1 MASLQK
7 AFEHMDQF
15 AEQWMQE
22 VCIPGLAI
30 AVTDREKLLRVS
42 TYGFADLA
50 TQAPVTPD
58 TLFEIGSLGKP
69 FTSIALLQLRNEGR
83 LDLHAPVTQ
92 YLPWFRVQSAYPPIT
107 VHHLLNHTAGIINGT
122 DLAPHGLYECW
133 ALRETKT
140 GAPPGTYFSY
150 SNIGYK
156 ILGFLLEQLTG
167 QSLPAAI
174 QARVLE
180 PLGMT
185 HSYPAI
191 TFETRTRSAIGYCNL
206 YDDRPEHSSH
216 GLVPAI
222 WAEYGTGDGCQVST
236 AGDMAIYLRMLL
248 NRGRG
253 PQGRLMSEESFDLL
267 TQQGVWTGGDYYGYA
282 LATAPGD
289 GCPYLHHGGGNERY
303 MAAIVVDMEAGL
315 GIVFLANRMGDTGL
329 AEAAALHVLTV
340 LRAAHRHEAL
350 PPLPPVTHPSLIP
363 HASDYAGIYRS
374 GHRELD
380 LTTDEGKLVLTYGG
394 RVVALERRAP
404 DRFYVG
410 HPDFDLFLLEFKR
423 QDGKVV
429 EAFHGPHWY
438 VTDGYSGPQR
448 FDYPQQWEAYTGHY
462 RAHNPTLSNFRV
474 VLRKGVLVLIYPTGA
489 TEPLTRLGAGVFRI
503 GEEERSPETLG
514 FDAVVE
520 GQALRAD
527 YSGCPYYRTF
537 TP

>member
-7 AFEHMDQF
+7 AFKHMGQF
-15 AEQWMQE
+15 AKQWMKE
-22 VCIPGLAI
+22 ACIPGLAI
-30 AVTDREKLLRVS
+30 AVTDREKLLKVS
-42 TYGFADLA
+42 TYGFADIA
-50 TQAPVTPD
+50 TQSPITPD

-69 FTSIALLQLRNEGR
+69 FTSIALLQLRDEGR
-83 LDLHAPVTQ
+83 LDLHAPVAQ

-122 DLAPHGLYECW
+122 GLAPHGLYECW

-150 SNIGYK
+150 SNLGYK
-156 ILGFLLEQLTG
+156 ILGFLLERLTG
-167 QSLPAAI
+167 QSLPEAMQSRI
-174 QARVLE
+174 LD
-180 PLGMT
+180 PLGMI

-191 TFETRTRSAIGYCNL
+191 TFETRTRSAIGYCSL
-206 YDDRPEHSSH
+206 YDDRPEHPSH

-222 WAEYGTGDGCQVST
+222 WAEYGMGDGCQVST

-248 NRGRG
+248 NWGRG
-253 PQGRLMSEESFDLL
+253 PQGRLISEESFDLL

-282 LATAPGD
+282 LATAPGN

-303 MAAIVVDMEAGL
+303 MAAIVVDMEAGF
-315 GIVFLANRMGDTGL
+315 GIVFLANRTGDTGL

-340 LRAAHRHEAL
+340 LRAAHRQQAL
-350 PPLPPVTHPSLIP
+350 PPLPPVTYPSLIS

-374 GHRELD
+374 GNRELD
-380 LTTDEGKLVLTYGG
+380 LATAEGHLVLTYDG
-394 RVVALERRAP
+394 RMVALEQRAP

-410 HPDFDLFLLEFKR
+410 HPDFDLFLLEFNR

-429 EAFHGPHWY
+429 EAFHGSHWY
-438 VTDGYSGPQR
+438 ITDDYSGPQH
-448 FDYPQQWEAYTGHY
+448 FDYPQEWEAYTGHY
-462 RAHNPTLSNFRV
+462 RAHNLTLSNFRV
-474 VLRKGVLVLIYPTGA
+474 VLRKGALVLIYPTGA
-489 TEPLTRLGAGVFRI
+489 TEPLTLLGAGVFRI
-503 GEEERSPETLG
+503 GEEERSPETLR
-514 FDAVVE
+514 FDPVVE